1 MQGAA
6 GLNFAARRSGV
17 ILPPAVETFGGNCG
31 PSPMRPSPEQADR
44 FRATARRLKAR
55 DLRQLVMVGDA
66 VSSIGGFIH
75 SLQRERGVSNV
86 YLGSGGHEFA
96 DRLAAAVKTSRADQ
110 AAVCDVFDRLH
121 DIASNAAFDAR
132 LFSRIACVIQNLET
146 LDPMRERVLAVSVSA
161 SEATDYFIELISSLL
176 AVVFEASDATADTDI
191 SRALVAMFS
200 FMQGKEFAGQERATA
215 AAGFSS
221 GGFTNEQHNRLLKLI
236 DAQTRSFQFFT
247 RFAEPA
253 LNALYE
259 ERLSGPDM
267 IEFERLRR
275 IACLAGPSIGISGV
289 TSQQWY
295 DQATRRMDAMRLV
308 EKKIDEDLQ
317 ATCKAKLASAE
328 TAPDSA
334 GDPAPLNNSGHYPI
348 ALVLGDADQALL
360 ADAAKTGAEV
370 LSVDGVSPRLG
381 RSILDIVQSQA
392 GRLQQMSEEL
402 DAARL
407 AINERKIIDRAK
419 GILMRHRGAS
429 EQEAYELLRKTAMS
443 QNRRIKEVAEAV
455 LAMSDILK
463 PA

>member
-1 MQGAA
+1 
-6 GLNFAARRSGV
+6 
-17 ILPPAVETFGGNCG
+17 
-31 PSPMRPSPEQADR
+31 MRPSPEQAER
-44 FRATARRLKAR
+44 FRSTARRLKAR

-86 YLGSGGHEFA
+86 YLGSAGHEFA

-110 AAVCDVFDRLH
+110 AAVCEVFDRLH
-121 DIASNAAFDAR
+121 DIASKAAFDAR
-132 LFSRIACVIQNLET
+132 LFSRIACVIQKLET
-146 LDPMRERVLAVSVSA
+146 LDPMRERIVAVAVSA
-161 SEATDYFIELISSLL
+161 SEATDYFIELIAALL

-221 GGFTNEQHNRLLKLI
+221 GGFTHEQHNRLLKLI

-247 RFAEPA
+247 RFAEPD
-253 LNALYE
+253 LKTLYD

-295 DQATRRMDAMRLV
+295 DQATRRMDAMRVV

-317 ATCKAKLASAE
+317 ATCKAKLEAAE
-328 TAPDSA
+328 THTDDA
-334 GDPAPLNNSGHYPI
+334 GDIATLNNPGRYPI

-360 ADAAKTGAEV
+360 ADAAMTGAEV

-419 GILMRHRGAS
+419 GVLMRHRGAS

>member
-1 MQGAA
+1 
-6 GLNFAARRSGV
+6 
-17 ILPPAVETFGGNCG
+17 
-31 PSPMRPSPEQADR
+31 MRPSPEQAER
-44 FRATARRLKAR
+44 FRSTARRLKAR

-86 YLGSGGHEFA
+86 YLGSAGHEFA
-96 DRLAAAVKTSRADQ
+96 DRLAAAVKASRADQ
-110 AAVCDVFDRLH
+110 AAVCEVFDRLH
-121 DIASNAAFDAR
+121 DIASKAAFDAR
-132 LFSRIACVIQNLET
+132 LFSRIACVIQKLET
-146 LDPMRERVLAVSVSA
+146 LDPMRERIVAVAVSA
-161 SEATDYFIELISSLL
+161 SEATDYFIELIASLL

-221 GGFTNEQHNRLLKLI
+221 GGFTHEQHNRLLKLI

-247 RFAEPA
+247 RFAEPD
-253 LNALYE
+253 LKTLYD

-295 DQATRRMDAMRLV
+295 DQATRRMDAMRVV

-317 ATCKAKLASAE
+317 ATCKAKLEAAE
-328 TAPDSA
+328 THTGDA
-334 GDPAPLNNSGHYPI
+334 GDIATLNNPGRYPI

-360 ADAAKTGAEV
+360 ADAAMTGAEV

-419 GILMRHRGAS
+419 GVLMRHRGAS

>member
-1 MQGAA
+1 M
-6 GLNFAARRSGV
+6 RS
-17 ILPPAVETFGGNCG
+17 F
-31 PSPMRPSPEQADR
+31 PEQAER
-44 FRATARRLKAR
+44 FRSTARRLKAR

-66 VSSIGGFIH
+66 VSSVGGFVH

-86 YLGSGGHEFA
+86 YLGSGGQEFA
-96 DRLAAAVKTSRADQ
+96 DRLAAAVKVSRADQ
-110 AAVCDVFDRLH
+110 ASVCDVFDRLH
-121 DIASNAAFDAR
+121 DIASEAAFDAR
-132 LFSRIACVIQNLET
+132 LFSRIACVIQSLET
-146 LDPMRERVLAVSVSA
+146 LDPMRERILAVSISA
-161 SEATDYFIELISSLL
+161 SEATDYFIEVISSLL
-176 AVVFEASDATADTDI
+176 AVVFEASDATADAEI

-221 GGFTNEQHNRLLKLI
+221 GRFTHHQHSKLLKLI

-247 RFAEPA
+247 RFAEPV
-253 LNALYE
+253 LKALYD

-275 IACLAGPSIGISGV
+275 IACLAGPSSGLSGV
-289 TSQQWY
+289 TSEQWY
-295 DQATRRMDAMRLV
+295 DQATRRMDAMRAV

-317 ATCKAKLASAE
+317 TVCEAKLAAAE
-328 TAPDSA
+328 TAADVEGGDAVSA
-334 GDPAPLNNSGHYPI
+334 NDFGRYSI
-348 ALVLGDADQALL
+348 ALVLGDADKTLI
-360 ADAAKTGAEV
+360 ADAAETGAEV
-370 LSVDGVSPRLG
+370 LSVDGVSPRVG

-402 DAARL
+402 EAARM

-463 PA
+463 PT

>member
-1 MQGAA
+1 
-6 GLNFAARRSGV
+6 
-17 ILPPAVETFGGNCG
+17 
-31 PSPMRPSPEQADR
+31 MRPFAKQAER
-44 FRATARRLKAR
+44 FRSTARRLKAR

-66 VSSIGGFIH
+66 VSSVSAFIH
-75 SLQRERGVSNV
+75 SLQKERGVSNV
-86 YLGSGGHEFA
+86 YLGSRGLEFGE
-96 DRLAAAVKTSRADQ
+96 RLAAARTASRADQ
-110 AAVCDVFDRLH
+110 AAVCEVFDRLQET
-121 DIASNAAFDAR
+121 AGEAAFDAR
-132 LFSRIACVIQNLET
+132 LFSRIAYVVEDLES
-146 LDPMRERVLAVSVSA
+146 LDHMRARINEVAA
-161 SEATDYFIELISSLL
+161 PAPEATAYFVDLISALL
-176 AVVFEASDATADTDI
+176 AIVFEASDATADAET

-221 GGFTNEQHNRLLKLI
+221 GRFTHQQHSQLLKLI

-247 RFAEPA
+247 RFAAPG
-253 LNALYE
+253 LKSLYDE
-259 ERLSGPDM
+259 KLSGPDM

-275 IACLAGPSIGISGV
+275 IACLAGPTAGLTGI

-295 DQATRRMDAMRLV
+295 DQATRRMDAMRFV
-308 EKKIDEDLQ
+308 ERKLDEDLQ
-317 ATCKAKLASAE
+317 NLCRAKLVAAEIATGAE
-328 TAPDSA
+328 TDSFPA
-334 GDPAPLNNSGHYPI
+334 GEMGRYQI
-348 ALVLGDADQALL
+348 AFVIGGADEALL
-360 ADAAKTGAEV
+360 TDAAETGAEV
-370 LSVDGVSPRLG
+370 LSVDGVSPRVG

-402 DAARL
+402 EAARM
-407 AINERKIIDRAK
+407 AISERKIIDRAK

>member
-1 MQGAA
+1 M
-6 GLNFAARRSGV
+6 RS
-17 ILPPAVETFGGNCG
+17 F
-31 PSPMRPSPEQADR
+31 PEQAER
-44 FRATARRLKAR
+44 FRTTARRLKAR

-66 VSSIGGFIH
+66 VSSVGGFIH

-86 YLGSGGHEFA
+86 YLGSGGHEFG
-96 DRLAAAVKTSRADQ
+96 DRLVAATKNSRADQ
-110 AAVCDVFDRLH
+110 AAVCEVFDRLH
-121 DIASNAAFDAR
+121 DIASEAAFDAR
-132 LFSRIACVIQNLET
+132 LFSRIACVIQSLET
-146 LDPMRERVLAVSVSA
+146 LDPMRERILAVSVSA
-161 SEATDYFIELISSLL
+161 SDATDFFVEVISSLL
-176 AVVFEASDATADTDI
+176 AVVFEASDATADADI

-221 GGFTNEQHNRLLKLI
+221 GHFTHHQHSRLLKLI

-247 RFAEPA
+247 RFAAPA
-253 LNALYE
+253 LKSLYD

-275 IACLAGPSIGISGV
+275 IACLAGPSSGLSGV
-289 TSQQWY
+289 TSELWY
-295 DQATRRMDAMRLV
+295 DQATRRMDAMRAV

-317 ATCKAKLASAE
+317 SICEAKLAAAE
-328 TAPDSA
+328 TAVDSEGA
-334 GDPAPLNNSGHYPI
+334 GDAVSASDFGRYSI
-348 ALVLGDADQALL
+348 ALVLGDAEQTLL
-360 ADAAKTGAEV
+360 ADAAETGAEV
-370 LSVDGVSPRLG
+370 LSVDGVSPRVG

-402 DAARL
+402 EAARM

-443 QNRRIKEVAEAV
+443 QNRRIKEVADAV

-463 PA
+463 PT